1 MGSSQ
6 LIFVNAS
13 KQFGQYYN
21 SGGILQAFLH
31 SYWLYCAIIFYVIA
45 TAFWM
50 YLLYRIDIRI
60 AYPVASTSVIFA
72 ALLQT
77 IIDGRMPSLSYWVGI
92 IIVLAGLALINS
104 SGST

>member
-13 KQFGQYYN
+13 KQFGRHYN
-21 SGGILQAFLH
+21 SEGLLQALLH

-60 AYPVASTSVIFA
+60 AYPVASTSVVFV

-77 IIDGRMPSLSYWVGI
+77 FIDGKMPSISYWIGI

-104 SGST
+104 SGTT

>member
-1 MGSSQ
+1 M
-6 LIFVNAS
+6 
-13 KQFGQYYN
+13 
-21 SGGILQAFLH
+21 QAFLY
-31 SYWLYCAIIFYVIA
+31 SYWLYCAIIFYIIA

-77 IIDGRMPSLSYWVGI
+77 IIDGKSPSPYYWIGI
-92 IIVLAGLALINS
+92 VIVLAGLTLINS